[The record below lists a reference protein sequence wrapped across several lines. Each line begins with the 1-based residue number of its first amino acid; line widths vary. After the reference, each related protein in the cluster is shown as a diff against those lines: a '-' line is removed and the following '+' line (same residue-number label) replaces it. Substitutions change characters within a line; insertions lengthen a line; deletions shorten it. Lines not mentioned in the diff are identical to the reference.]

1 MYAHSHIHVN
11 SLPRTFIHFFSTR
24 TQQRLIIT
32 GTDPSNE
39 IIYLLMRH
47 LRSMSV
53 YIRWLVGGGIHC
65 YVGL

>member
-11 SLPRTFIHFFSTR
+11 SLPRIFIHFFSTR

-39 IIYLLMRH
+39 IIYIL
-47 LRSMSV
+47 
-53 YIRWLVGGGIHC
+53 IRRRLSPSSAEKCRLAKCW
-65 YVGL
+65 